1 MPIDGQPPMLTRTF
15 VVDGVEVGCSFFQ
28 PEPDRGD
35 YCCTYEIAWPE
46 APRRRTIY
54 GVDPI
59 QAVLLAMQTAHVDLL
74 VARKDDGR
82 DVRWLDG
89 RRLGLPIQDSLKDL
103 DVD

>member
-1 MPIDGQPPMLTRTF
+1 MPIDGQLPMLTRTF

-46 APRRRTIY
+46 GPRRRTIY

-59 QAVLLAMQTAHVDLL
+59 QAVLLAMQMAHVDLL

-89 RRLGLPIQDSLKDL
+89 CRLGLPIQDSLKDL

>member
-1 MPIDGQPPMLTRTF
+1 MLTRVF
-15 VVDGVEVGCSFFQ
+15 VVDGIDVECRFFQ
-28 PEPDRGD
+28 PEVDRGD

-46 APRRRTIY
+46 RPRRRTIY

-103 DVD
+103 DID

>member
-1 MPIDGQPPMLTRTF
+1 
-15 VVDGVEVGCSFFQ
+15 
-28 PEPDRGD
+28 
-35 YCCTYEIAWPE
+35 
-46 APRRRTIY
+46 
-54 GVDPI
+54 
-59 QAVLLAMQTAHVDLL
+59 MQTAHVDLL